1 MSNKNSNTSSQSIGK
16 NMGKIKDSIVDIGE
30 NVKDDV
36 FGVVKDVK
44 DDVVGV
50 VKDKVVGVV
59 EDVKEKV
66 VDVGKDVGKVT
77 KSVGNVA
84 KGVEKFAE
92 NPVESIEK
100 IIKALEQVPTVLEQ
114 IIVDPKFLKQVKVVS
129 LTLAQAL
136 SESVQIVTP
145 YMVQTYSELVEKL
158 ARYGFLAIFDA
169 IGVVPV
175 VGEVVEA
182 ILIVQDAVM
191 SILSVARASTQV
203 SEITA
208 LLISNMITIY
218 QKNAKEVEAAHGRI
232 TYSKNQF
239 QNTNSPETTTITQ
252 SAGKK
257 KKHKRKSTLKNRIK
271 K

>member
-1 MSNKNSNTSSQSIGK
+1 MSSNTSSQSIGK
-16 NMGKIKDSIVDIGE
+16 NMIKIKDSIVGIGE
-30 NVKDDV
+30 
-36 FGVVKDVK
+36 DVK

-50 VKDKVVGVV
+50 VEDAKDDVVGVV
-59 EDVKEKV
+59 EDIKDKV
-66 VDVGKDVGKVT
+66 VDVGKDVGNVT
-77 KSVGNVA
+77 KSIGKVA
-84 KGVEKFAE
+84 KSVEQFAE

-129 LTLAQAL
+129 LILAQAL
-136 SESVQIVTP
+136 SESVQVVTP
-145 YMVQTYSELVEKL
+145 YMIETYSELVGKL

-175 VGEVVEA
+175 AGEIVEI
-182 ILIVQDAVM
+182 ILLIQDAVM
-191 SILSVARASTQV
+191 SILSVARVSTQV
-203 SEITA
+203 TKITA
-208 LLISNMITIY
+208 MLISNMITIY

-252 SAGKK
+252 SQSAGKK